1 MSIVERARSVVALR
15 SYRRSYW
22 HPWLRRNHRGT
33 LGPQSYSLA
42 QGGSV
47 SRVPDNGR
55 GAIAPAEDDTPPN
68 QAGVAPFAPRRPF
81 AAVELFGRD
90 AERAALVARL
100 RDGARPLVTLVGP
113 GGVGKTSLALRVAAD
128 LAADPAFPDGV
139 AVAQLAALDNADD
152 VAPALTECLGVS
164 LHGARPAEDQFLA
177 AIRGRRLL
185 LVLDNMEQLL
195 SPGEAPKLTALLLRL
210 IEGVPGLRL
219 LATSRERL
227 NLRDE
232 QVVAVEGL
240 TLPRADGGPQAVRA
254 EAVQLFVERAQ
265 RVQPTFTL
273 SHANRAAVVQLC
285 RQLEG
290 FPLAIELA
298 AACVRVLTPQEI
310 AAELDRSL
318 DVLASAS
325 RDRPER
331 HRSLRAVL
339 DHSWRLLS
347 DAERGVLARLS
358 VFRGGCEREAAA
370 NVARADL
377 PLLAALVDK
386 SLVRHHGVDGVTRY
400 TLHELV
406 RQYAALHLAEDPAV
420 QHEMEQRHIAAYTEL
435 LRRCIDPQTGS
446 STPESWAMLSRNIDN
461 VRAAWTRAVDAADEA
476 ALPILVRGIT
486 VLYSNRGWYR
496 EGATLFER
504 AARSL
509 QQAGASDTV
518 RGMILSRQG
527 YFLLWS
533 GRPAEGAA
541 LLAQSGALLE
551 TSAETDGY
559 AYVRLQ
565 LGTVALNAGRLAEA
579 QNHYATATRLTA
591 DHNPYTHQWAAFSEG
606 IVVMCSGD
614 FDAAERQFSASLA
627 VWRSQGF
634 QRGEAM
640 ALGMLSEVARHTG
653 RLDTAASYGRECLR
667 IGSVT
672 ESKRTVASAL
682 HNLGAVALERGDSDE
697 ACYLL
702 SESCDILRDL
712 EDWWSYSR
720 VRTLLVQAQVHRG
733 ELLVAWQGCGELLR
747 IAGESN
753 RLALAEVVFGLA
765 LVRVAEGRDDE
776 AEQTLALL
784 HHVPGEHA
792 TLAKAAALQAAIKSR
807 SVVQQPA
814 AWKPPLAEELL
825 PWLEA
830 LYAREPGPAV
840 SAQAFATSERPQ
852 PVAGGGLTVAETG
865 ETLSPRELEVLR
877 MLVAGASNAAIADTL
892 VISRFTVK
900 HHVAS
905 ILGKLRVATRTEA
918 ALRGRDLQL
927 APLPPQEQA
936 ER

>member
-1 MSIVERARSVVALR
+1 M
-15 SYRRSYW
+15 
-22 HPWLRRNHRGT
+22 
-33 LGPQSYSLA
+33 
-42 QGGSV
+42 
-47 SRVPDNGR
+47 SRVPDGER
-55 GAIAPAEDDTPPN
+55 KVAAQADSHAEGETPLH
-68 QAGVAPFAPRRPF
+68 QARATTFAPRRPP
-81 AAVELFGRD
+81 AVMELFGRE
-90 AERAALVARL
+90 AERATLVARL
-100 RDGARPLVTLVGP
+100 RDGARPLVTLMGP

-139 AVAQLAALDNADD
+139 AVAQLAPLDNAND
-152 VAPALTECLGVS
+152 VAPALAECLGVS
-164 LHGARPAEDQFLA
+164 LQGARPAEEQLLA
-177 AIRGRRLL
+177 ALHGRRLL
-185 LVLDNMEQLL
+185 LVLDNLEQLL
-195 SPGEAPKLTALLLRL
+195 TPGEAPTLTALLLGL
-210 IEGVPGLRL
+210 MEGVPGLRI

-227 NLRDE
+227 NLSDE

-240 TLPRADGGPQAVRA
+240 TLPRADAGPQADRA
-254 EAVQLFVERAQ
+254 EAVQLFVDRAQ
-265 RVQPTFTL
+265 RVRPGFTL

-298 AACVRVLTPQEI
+298 AACVRMLTPQEI
-310 AAELDRSL
+310 VAELDRSL
-318 DVLASAS
+318 DLLTSLS

-347 DAERGVLARLS
+347 DTERTMLARLS
-358 VFRGGCEREAAA
+358 VFRGGCERDTAAV
-370 NVARADL
+370 VAGADL
-377 PLLAALVDK
+377 AVLAALLDK
-386 SLVRHHGVDGVTRY
+386 SLLRHQVVDGVTRY
-400 TLHELV
+400 SLHELV

-420 QHEMEQRHIAAYTEL
+420 QREVEQRHIAAYAAL
-435 LRRCIDPQTGS
+435 LQRCIDDQTDRS
-446 STPESWAMLSRNIDN
+446 APENWAALARNSDN
-461 VRAAWTRAVDAADEA
+461 VRVAWTRAVDAADEA

-504 AARSL
+504 AAQSL

-518 RGMILSRQG
+518 RGMILGRQG

-551 TSAETDGY
+551 TSDETDGY

-672 ESKRTVASAL
+672 QSRRTIASAL
-682 HNLGAVALERGDSDE
+682 HNLGAVALERGDTDE

-720 VRTLLVQAQVHRG
+720 SRAPLVQTQVRRG
-733 ELLVAWQGCGELLR
+733 ELLAAWQGCGELLR
-747 IAGESN
+747 IAHESN
-753 RLALAEVVFGLA
+753 RLALAEVVYGLA

-776 AEQTLALL
+776 AEHVLAALDR
-784 HHVPGEHA
+784 VPGEHA
-792 TLAKAAALQAAIKSR
+792 TLRQAAALRDGLKRR
-807 SVVQQPA
+807 STQQPA
-814 AWKPPLAEELL
+814 AWSPPLAEDLL

-830 LYAREPGPAV
+830 RYTREPGPAV
-840 SAQAFATSERPQ
+840 SVQLLAPPERPQ
-852 PVAGGGLTVAETG
+852 PVAGGGLLVAETG

-918 ALRGRDLQL
+918 ALRGRDLKL
-927 APLPPQEQA
+927 APLLPREHT
-936 ER
+936 